1 MVKQFTFNRDD
12 AIELVGK
19 MLNKMK
25 NIHKD
30 EKGYFFYGGTKVN
43 LLTEGGNDIE
53 DEFNLEIIKDNEIR
67 MRKVFKNYHN
77 WSNLRK
83 SQKIVGNHIR
93 FFLCKLENVRKYP
106 SISKRLRADSN
117 YTCKK
122 YYIPDYIMILGQPP
136 VYNDPS
142 DLKIGDI
149 IKCSNPSGYD

>member
-1 MVKQFTFNRDD
+1 
-12 AIELVGK
+12 
-19 MLNKMK
+19 
-25 NIHKD
+25 
-30 EKGYFFYGGTKVN
+30 
-43 LLTEGGNDIE
+43 
-53 DEFNLEIIKDNEIR
+53 

-93 FFLCKLENVRKYP
+93 FFLCKLEGVNKYP
-106 SISKRLRADSN
+106 STSKRLRADSN

-136 VYNDPS
+136 VYNEPS

-149 IKCSNPSGYD
+149 IECPNPSGYD